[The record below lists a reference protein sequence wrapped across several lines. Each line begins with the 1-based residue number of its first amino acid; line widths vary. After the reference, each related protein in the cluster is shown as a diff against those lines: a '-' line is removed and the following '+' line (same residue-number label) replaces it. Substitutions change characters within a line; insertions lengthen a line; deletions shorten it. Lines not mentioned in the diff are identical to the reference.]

1 MKLDTP
7 GTAPKKW
14 MDGNQVV
21 FQAWREGAPWKN
33 ETYLCATMQSSKQED
48 PEKYGTWVNNHC
60 TEWTK
65 LPVCK
70 RPALSGPITPPPDV
84 PDIPPSIECD
94 AGWKWDQNRNLCY
107 YFDPHERGWDAAE
120 ANCKG
125 LGGTMVSIN
134 SPDQQM
140 EIWKMTSFDPQ
151 AIGKNEGENLTVE
164 LLTYGSYSGSC
175 WVRISP

>member
-84 PDIPPSIECD
+84 PDIPPKVTGIVILSGGRRKD
-94 AGWKWDQNRNLCY
+94 HLVTLF
-107 YFDPHERGWDAAE
+107 FDRVP
-120 ANCKG
+120 
-125 LGGTMVSIN
+125 
-134 SPDQQM
+134 
-140 EIWKMTSFDPQ
+140 
-151 AIGKNEGENLTVE
+151 
-164 LLTYGSYSGSC
+164 
-175 WVRISP
+175 

>member
-84 PDIPPSIECD
+84 PDIPD
-94 AGWKWDQNRNLCY
+94 DDR
-107 YFDPHERGWDAAE
+107 
-120 ANCKG
+120 
-125 LGGTMVSIN
+125 T
-134 SPDQQM
+134 
-140 EIWKMTSFDPQ
+140 
-151 AIGKNEGENLTVE
+151 
-164 LLTYGSYSGSC
+164 
-175 WVRISP
+175 